1 MKTLTVRCSIEI
13 FGQNRI
19 KKNSPRKFGH
29 EYNLRVKNQNFG
41 KNYKYFLSKNK
52 FLKHCF
58 KKKINIAFELIF
70 VCEFFVTYIFYKI
83 TYCYIFV
90 MSETLFWKTMVLL
103 TGIFNKCRQMWT

>member
-41 KNYKYFLSKNK
+41 KNYIYFLSKK
-52 FLKHCF
+52 QIF
-58 KKKINIAFELIF
+58 K
-70 VCEFFVTYIFYKI
+70 
-83 TYCYIFV
+83 
-90 MSETLFWKTMVLL
+90 TLFQEKNKYCFWINFCMW
-103 TGIFNKCRQMWT
+103 IFCNIYFL

>member
-41 KNYKYFLSKNK
+41 KNYIYFLSKK
-52 FLKHCF
+52 QIF
-58 KKKINIAFELIF
+58 K
-70 VCEFFVTYIFYKI
+70 
-83 TYCYIFV
+83 
-90 MSETLFWKTMVLL
+90 TLFQEK
-103 TGIFNKCRQMWT
+103 NKYCF